1 MGFFFFFSFL
11 FSRSSSSV
19 VGGAAKQNKTLPLSL
34 PHTSR
39 ILPMC
44 SLSLRAFSYLA
55 RSESAL
61 KVELAASQ
69 TYLYSRSEI
78 GSWLFIFVEIFFF
91 FQRRVLR

>member
-1 MGFFFFFSFL
+1 
-11 FSRSSSSV
+11 
-19 VGGAAKQNKTLPLSL
+19 
-34 PHTSR
+34 
-39 ILPMC
+39 MC

-78 GSWLFIFVEIFFF
+78 GSCFYFLNVFF
-91 FQRRVLR
+91 

>member
-1 MGFFFFFSFL
+1 
-11 FSRSSSSV
+11 
-19 VGGAAKQNKTLPLSL
+19 
-34 PHTSR
+34 
-39 ILPMC
+39 MC

-78 GSWLFIFVEIFFF
+78 GSCEFFSF
-91 FQRRVLR
+91 FYSSRVSFSLPCFDRYLSSSSSRSRTRKRKNAPSSTPAT